1 MKSISCLLPTYY
13 GTFLFE
19 QCLVLYKWSFHH
31 PPPQIQHLLPY
42 LLDRRQKYRI
52 ALPGGVG
59 EAPVFPVAAGQGRAL
74 DVAAHCH
81 DDVHG
86 GQVGQQFAVL
96 GGFHVDAVNLLH
108 QAHGILVDL
117 RLYLGPGGVAL
128 EGIGGQG
135 FAQSLGDLAAAGI
148 VDADEGHLGFAPV
161 DGRKRAALADA
172 LVVLGA
178 EVAGGHAA
186 LHRHA
191 QLLPCEVDGSQD
203 RQPGIPLAAPRPA
216 HLADGFQRPGGHAVA
231 QAPGF
236 GGQRCRAGH
245 DGHVLPGADA
255 CPAGAPESAGAAGH
269 GPAAAGDLLQGRFQ
283 VQRPARVFVG
293 GQQRGAHHHM
303 VFRAVHVA
311 ERHCHHL
318 PDEGDGIGG
327 VGRQAKPEDAV
338 QPLGVAAV
346 ADIVAMDAAGFA
358 GLLFVTD
365 GALHHR
371 ILFEIF
377 QRRAADQTFF
387 AHGGPPGTGVFYR
400 LYAYYIIW
408 ACGMYRLPG
417 CR

>member
-1 MKSISCLLPTYY
+1 M
-13 GTFLFE
+13 
-19 QCLVLYKWSFHH
+19 
-31 PPPQIQHLLPY
+31 
-42 LLDRRQKYRI
+42 
-52 ALPGGVG
+52 
-59 EAPVFPVAAGQGRAL
+59 AARQGRAL
-74 DVAAHCH
+74 DIAAHRH

-96 GGFHVDAVNLLH
+96 GGFHVDAVDLLH
-108 QAHGILVDL
+108 QADGVVVDL
-117 RLYLGPGGVAL
+117 RLYLGPCGVAL

-148 VDADEGHLGFAPV
+148 VDADKGHSGFAPV

-191 QLLPCEVDGSQD
+191 QLLPREVDGGQN
-203 RQPGIPLAAPRPA
+203 RQPGIPLAAPRAA
-216 HLADGFQRPGGHAVA
+216 HLADGLQRVGGHAVA
-231 QAPGF
+231 QTPGL
-236 GGQRCRAGH
+236 GGQRRGAGH

-255 CPAGAPESAGAAGH
+255 CPAGAPEPASPARH
-269 GPAAAGDLLQGRFQ
+269 RPAAAGDLPQGRFQ

-293 GQQRGAHHHM
+293 GQQRRAHHHVM
-303 VFRAVHVA
+303 FRAVHVA
-311 ERHCHHL
+311 ERHRHHL

-327 VGRQAKPEDAV
+327 AGRQAKPEDAV

-346 ADIVAMDAAGFA
+346 ADIVAVDAAGFA

-371 ILFEIF
+371 ILFEIL
-377 QRRAADQTFF
+377 QRRTADQTFF
-387 AHGGPPGTGVFYR
+387 AHGDLLGTGVFYR
-400 LYAYYIIW
+400 LYVYYIIG
-408 ACGMYRLPG
+408 ACGMYRPLSAERRLNG
-417 CR
+417 IHSNHYASAKNCWNEFHIFVSKHRKIAKREKSVTLY